1 MYMKK
6 VLIVLMVF
14 LLVGCF
20 KDDEKISLTK
30 VKSLNE
36 TYKFQKP
43 EIEEPTSKDKKE
55 ENDDRPNRVPVVPSI
70 LKPSTSISKAESNP
84 SEDKPSTEITTT
96 ILNAEAIKN
105 YNKKISEKS
114 SSIYDLE
121 KIKTMSK
128 DDIKK
133 LIEEYK
139 VPSSPKYN
147 NGTVVTSEEIDEI
160 LKNRDIE
167 NVSSETDIQKA
178 IVTKRSNLKALPTDT
193 HFYNKRDVS
202 NFDQIQETEL
212 AINTPVL
219 ILHTSKDGKYEFVLS
234 EIYAGWIKGDD
245 LAKCQPSTCEYFDSP
260 TSFIVIT
267 DSHIEMEGAY
277 LDMGVTLPL
286 LKSTNSSFTAVL
298 PIRNERG
305 VLEKKEVE
313 IPKSQ
318 AHEGFLPYT
327 KDNVISLSQKY
338 LKTPY
343 SWGGMDYG
351 VDCSSFIMNIYR
363 TFGFRFPR
371 NTSDQKTSVG
381 NITSLVGLTPAK
393 KLEYLNGLQIPAILY
408 QPGHAML
415 YLGKENGKHAI
426 IHASGSDMYVVKN
439 ELTPN
444 SSYLLKIDR
453 VVTIS

>member
-1 MYMKK
+1 MF
-6 VLIVLMVF
+6 F
-14 LLVGCF
+14 LLVGCS

-43 EIEEPTSKDKKE
+43 EIEESASKDKKE
-55 ENDDRPNRVPVVPSI
+55 ENGNRPNRVPVVPSI
-70 LKPSTSISKAESNP
+70 TKPSTPNSKTESNP
-84 SEDKPSTEITTT
+84 SENNPYIENPPP
-96 ILNAEAIKN
+96 ILNEEAIKN
-105 YNKKISEKS
+105 YNKKISERS

-133 LIEEYK
+133 LIEKYK
-139 VPSSPKYN
+139 VPASPKYN
-147 NGTVVTSEEIDEI
+147 NGDIVTSEEIEKI
-160 LKNRDIE
+160 LENRNLE
-167 NVSSETDIQKA
+167 TVSSLSDIKRA
-178 IVTKRSNLKALPTDT
+178 IVTTRSNLKALPTDT
-193 HFYNKRDVS
+193 HFYNKRDIL

-234 EIYAGWIKGDD
+234 EIYAGWVKSDN
-245 LAKCQPSTCEYFDSP
+245 LAKCQPSTCEYFGSP

-267 DSHIEMEGAY
+267 YPHIDIKGSY

-286 LKSTNSSFTAVL
+286 IKSTNSSFTAIL

-305 VLEKKEVE
+305 ILEKKEVE

-351 VDCSSFIMNIYR
+351 VDCSSFIMNIFS

-371 NTSDQKTSVG
+371 NTSDQKISVG
-381 NITSLVGLTPAK
+381 NITSVVGLTPTK
-393 KLEYLNGLQIPAILY
+393 KLEHLNNLQEPAILY

-415 YLGKENGKHAI
+415 YLGKENGKHVI
-426 IHASGSDMYVVKN
+426 IHASGSDMQVVKN
-439 ELTPN
+439 ELVK
-444 SSYLLKIDR
+444 SSPHLSKIDR